1 MKLKVT
7 HSYKQYTTCEIS
19 VNPVVI
25 MKMTTFWD
33 VKPCSLLSVHQ
44 HFRGT

>member
-7 HSYKQYTTCEIS
+7 QSRKQYITCEIS
-19 VNPVVI
+19 VNTVVI
-25 MKMTTFWD
+25 MMMTNFWD
-33 VKPCSLLSVHQ
+33 VKPCSLLGFHQ